1 MAAYML
7 TVLRRDGSE
16 PIVEMPV
23 VAKPIGGPGT
33 AYVGRRCAAGA
44 YMLTVL
50 ACSGAELIT

>member
-16 PIVEMPV
+16 PIVELSV

-50 ACSGAELIT
+50 TS